1 MGGRVY
7 DPIHDVFQDTEPIQD
22 ETAGTPSLEMNNTN
36 NTEPLST
43 VSTATAGPDID
54 HVSESKENSNVN
66 NEEPEIDHISVSKES
81 SNLNGTEPAIEPVI
95 EAVPENIENG
105 TVNNVDPDIE
115 LTTGDKE
122 NSTISNTEPVQLKD
136 QDQDV
141 ETLTDS
147 QNANNSNVANTPIVT
162 KHRKFT
168 TKFNRHV
175 KKKDGDFLT
184 RKELQYS
191 FFRELLSD
199 GREVFTNIFHKKF
212 FNMLVPFR
220 DLYDDKGHVQIMN
233 VTDKEFDA
241 RRFFSHKKLTFSQLY
256 VLCLATSSKSS
267 KVLRE
272 KLLADHFMA
281 FSTCMLALLVNVG
294 RLNTTINFSP
304 EMTSQLRIF
313 HSIPCLQCASPDKKS
328 LQDTP
333 RLKSILRNL
342 PLGNDA
348 IDLEKMYKDRDD
360 NDDTGHPTF
369 NVINMIFSLCDN
381 PTFIKELLFKKEYF
395 CGDLVDLNDE
405 PHLPPP
411 QGGEQEHEQDDEN
424 NEGELSIYTFLD
436 SSKYTIKCRVTIILW
451 ILYILLETN
460 LTERSILNSLK
471 LFGEN
476 IGDGKYKIRLK
487 LDKNGRDPDN
497 HDMDQRS
504 EVKYGNMLRERRKL
518 FLEKKNII
526 IKDDSIGMNP
536 SQESSPGVGAGAGA
550 GNISVSDVVTPPV
563 KKRRRRRKNILE
575 IKDESSQDVVTNSN
589 EDEDDVITIPLD
601 DDKEDENKGVHKFA
615 TFLPMSTPDG
625 IDIKQMNSKNRINVN
640 TPDDPHYCEIN
651 NLIKEDKSRK
661 IIGIKT
667 QSEINKELI
676 PIHEIL
682 RQRRQEIGIIKLF
695 NEYENIP
702 IAPALGVRGKK
713 RKRYDD
719 GYMGFE
725 TDYLKMFAQ
734 CKQLL
739 LQNDITSEDFADSET
754 TFRL

>member
-7 DPIHDVFQDTEPIQD
+7 DPIHDVFQDTEPVKD
-22 ETAGTPSLEMNNTN
+22 ELAGTPNIQMHDKNNTAESGVESVPVSKENSTVN
-36 NTEPLST
+36 NTEPSIES
-43 VSTATAGPDID
+43 VSVRKDNSISSKVESAVELVT
-54 HVSESKENSNVN
+54 ESKENSNPNDV
-66 NEEPEIDHISVSKES
+66 E
-81 SNLNGTEPAIEPVI
+81 APV
-95 EAVPENIENG
+95 ETVVEN
-105 TVNNVDPDIE
+105 
-115 LTTGDKE
+115 KE
-122 NSTISNTEPVQLKD
+122 NSKLN
-136 QDQDV
+136 DV
-141 ETLTDS
+141 EPAQMKSQEAEFETENES
-147 QNANNSNVANTPIVT
+147 QNGNNSNVGNTVGGMKP
-162 KHRKFT
+162 RKFT

-199 GREVFTNIFHKKF
+199 GREVFTNIFYKEYS
-212 FNMLVPFR
+212 NMLVPFR

-241 RRFFSHKKLTFSQLY
+241 RRFFSHPKLTFSQLY

-313 HSIPCLQCASPDKKS
+313 HSIPCLQCASPDEKS

-348 IDLEKMYKDRDD
+348 IDLEKMYKERDD
-360 NDDTGHPTF
+360 AAADAADTEHPIF

-381 PTFIKELLFKKEYF
+381 PTFIKELLFKEEYF
-395 CGDLVDLNDE
+395 CGDLSDFDNELSV
-405 PHLPPP
+405 PPPPP
-411 QGGEQEHEQDDEN
+411 QDEREEV
-424 NEGELSIYTFLD
+424 EGEGEGDNEDDLSIYTFLD
-436 SSKYTIKCRVTIILW
+436 SSKYTIKSRVTVILW

-460 LTERSILNSLK
+460 LSERGILNSLK
-471 LFGEN
+471 LFGEKC
-476 IGDGKYKIRLK
+476 GDGKYKIRLR

-504 EVKYGNMLRERRKL
+504 EIKYGNMLRERRKQ
-518 FLEKKNII
+518 FLEKKNITI
-526 IKDDSIGMNP
+526 RDDSVGTNV
-536 SQESSPGVGAGAGA
+536 SQESSPGAG
-550 GNISVSDVVTPPV
+550 SSVVSDTIVAPPV
-563 KKRRRRRKNILE
+563 KKRRRRRKNVVE
-575 IKDESSQDVVTNSN
+575 IKDESSQDLTINTNTTTN
-589 EDEDDVITIPLD
+589 EDEDDVITIPLK
-601 DDKEDENKGVHKFA
+601 DDKVVEKEEGGVSKH
-615 TFLPMSTPDG
+615 TPILPMPTANSNSNSG
-625 IDIKQMNSKNRINVN
+625 SDIKQMGSKNRSNAN
-640 TPDDPHYCEIN
+640 TAEDPHYCEIN

-661 IIGIKT
+661 IVGIKT
-667 QSEINKELI
+667 QSEINEELI

-725 TDYLKMFAQ
+725 TDYLRMFAQ

-739 LQNDITSEDFADSET
+739 LGSDITKKDCVERDT